1 MALKLDSCVA
11 QHIGDRKEQQ
21 DRAAVFPHSR
31 HKGMLMAVLAD
42 GMGGHSGGAMAAEQV
57 VMKARDNFEA
67 YAPAVETPTD
77 LLRSVVEEAHV
88 VIKLTRFTTEQ
99 DPHSTACVLLMHSG
113 RVDWAHCGDSR
124 IYHFRHDKRVAISQD
139 HSLVGELIRQG
150 RLDEE
155 GAKTHPQ
162 RNLLLH
168 CLGAQKEP
176 VIDYGG
182 ATDLADGDSFLIC
195 SDGLWAYFSDEE
207 IGGVLSVF
215 SAREAAET
223 LIKRARD
230 RGRPTGDN
238 VSLILIKL
246 IDIEAREKAERER
259 LDSAR
264 RRLGS
269 MKD

>member
-57 VMKARDNFEA
+57 VLKARENFES
-67 YAPAVETPTD
+67 YAPTVETPEQ

-88 VIKLTRFTTEQ
+88 VIKLTRFTSEQ
-99 DPHSTACVLLMHSG
+99 DPHSTACVLLLQPG
-113 RVDWAHCGDSR
+113 RADWAHCGDSR
-124 IYHFRHDKRVAISQD
+124 IYHFRNDQKMASSND
-139 HSLVGELIRQG
+139 HSLVGELMRQG
-150 RLDEE
+150 KLDEE
-155 GAKTHPQ
+155 GAKSHPQ

-182 ATDLADGDSFLIC
+182 CSTLADGDSFMIC
-195 SDGLWAYFSDEE
+195 SDGMWAYFSDDE
-207 IGGVLSVF
+207 IGGVLSVY
-215 SAREAAET
+215 SAREAAEVF
-223 LIKRARD
+223 IKRARE

-238 VSLILIKL
+238 VSLIIMKL
-246 IDIEAREKAERER
+246 VDVEARQKADQVR
-259 LDSAR
+259 LDAAR
-264 RRLGS
+264 RKLGNITA
-269 MKD
+269 

>member
-11 QHIGDRKEQQ
+11 QHIGDRHEQQ

-57 VMKARDNFEA
+57 MMKARENFES
-67 YAPAVETPTD
+67 YAPSVETPEE

-99 DPHSTACVLLMHSG
+99 DPHSTACVLLMQSG
-113 RVDWAHCGDSR
+113 RADWAHCGDSR
-124 IYHFRHDKRVAISQD
+124 IYHFRNDKRVACSQD

-150 RLDEE
+150 RLDDE

-182 ATDLADGDSFLIC
+182 TTELTDGDSFLVC

-207 IGGVLSVF
+207 IGGVLSVY
-215 SAREAAET
+215 SAREAAE
-223 LIKRARD
+223 LFVKRARE

-238 VSLILIKL
+238 VSLIIIKL
-246 IDIEAREKAERER
+246 VDIEARQKADKER

-264 RRLGS
+264 RKLGHI
-269 MKD
+269 KI

>member
-1 MALKLDSCVA
+1 MTLKLDSCVA

-57 VMKARDNFEA
+57 VHKARENFESF
-67 YAPAVETPTD
+67 APAVESPHE
-77 LLRSVVEEAHV
+77 LLRSVVEESHV
-88 VIKLTRFTTEQ
+88 VIKLTRFTSEQ
-99 DPHSTACVLLMHSG
+99 DPHSTACVLLMNGG
-113 RVDWAHCGDSR
+113 RADWAHCGDSR
-124 IYHFRHDKRVAISQD
+124 IYHFRDDKLVSCSKD
-139 HSLVGELIRQG
+139 HSLVGELMRQG

-176 VIDYGG
+176 VIDFGG
-182 ATDLADGDSFLIC
+182 TDTLSDGDTFVIC

-207 IGGVLSVF
+207 MGGVLSVY
-215 SAREAAET
+215 SAREAAEVF
-223 LIKRARD
+223 IKRARE

-238 VSLILIKL
+238 VSLIIIKL
-246 IDIEAREKAERER
+246 VDVEARQKAEKER
-259 LDSAR
+259 LDAAR
-264 RRLGS
+264 RKLG
-269 MKD
+269 KLPA